1 MTLYLN
7 ICINYLLEVRVKSI
21 SKYIFIFMI
30 NMLKFM
36 CIKSHKNR
44 YFNKND
50 V

>member
-1 MTLYLN
+1 MTLYIYTYKLF
-7 ICINYLLEVRVKSI
+7 IRILRVKSI

-30 NMLKFM
+30 NILKFM
-36 CIKSHKNR
+36 CMKSHKNR